1 MGLLDKRGLHKGTS
15 KEETSQISGLS
26 NLEPFT
32 ETLKIEDTLDW
43 KAENELHISHTE
55 FEESARHS

>member
-1 MGLLDKRGLHKGTS
+1 MGLLDKRGLHKGRS

-26 NLEPFT
+26 NLGPFT
-32 ETLKIEDTLDW
+32 ETVKIEDTLDW
-43 KAENELHISHTE
+43 NELSISHTE